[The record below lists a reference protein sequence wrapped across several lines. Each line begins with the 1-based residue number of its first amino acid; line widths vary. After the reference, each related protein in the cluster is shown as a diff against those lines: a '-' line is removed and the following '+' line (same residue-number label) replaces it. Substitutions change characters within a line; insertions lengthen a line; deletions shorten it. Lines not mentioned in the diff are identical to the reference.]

1 MSVASSHGTT
11 TAMRIVYSNL
21 WLQTLVPP
29 SMAGTSQV
37 LSTTWTELSPTPAP
51 QTKQLLASTLTT
63 TTVMRTGAGD
73 STVLTS
79 TVLVSVPEAGLA
91 GRQGGMPT
99 LQLDVDTIQQLASP
113 HTITTTRR
121 TGSGG
126 SGVVTDMHSAC
137 KTSFQESESQKQKK
151 K

>member
-1 MSVASSHGTT
+1 MGPMATLTSVASSHGTT
-11 TAMRIVYSNL
+11 TAVRIVYSDL

-37 LSTTWTELSPTPAP
+37 LSTTWTELSPTPA
-51 QTKQLLASTLTT
+51 T

-73 STVLTS
+73 STVHTS

-91 GRQGGMPT
+91 GRQGWITT

-113 HTITTTRR
+113 HTTTTTRR

-126 SGVVTDMHSAC
+126 SGVVTDMHSVC
-137 KTSFQESESQKQKK
+137 RFFMLCYVLF
-151 K
+151 